1 MEIKFKDTNIRA
13 FQEIMNLIRSCRFV
27 VARSP
32 QKNLPR
38 SQVDLTV
45 LELHNNLYLIS
56 ILSKKEINQNIKC
69 SCVIEGAIT
78 IITIS

>member
-27 VARSP
+27 VARMP

-45 LELHNNLYLIS
+45 LELHNNLY
-56 ILSKKEINQNIKC
+56 
-69 SCVIEGAIT
+69 
-78 IITIS
+78 